1 MAPCVKPAI
10 RAIPTCRCSWREPDN
25 LLQYFTWSIAWHCQN
40 FAKSRSEGHFN
51 RWGSSESSNT
61 RPFSI
66 PTLTSSESVHL
77 KLHEMYLQSNSSLLF
92 ITHVIYGWMYSKL
105 DQVVLRNSPVMW
117 CLTSAPDC
125 NDVYFSMRGEF
136 SRGGL
141 PANLTKCSQY
151 SGGHLESIV
160 GICTTLLNLSNPL
173 NLPLLP
179 ISRPRW
185 VGRLVVCI
193 CDWWL
198 WEKNKQHPH
207 NGCETTCIDF
217 ALM

>member
-10 RAIPTCRCSWREPDN
+10 RAISTCRCSWREPNN

-125 NDVYFSMRGEF
+125 NDVDTAWAEVYFSMRGGF
-136 SRGGL
+136 SRGGVTGKFNKMFSVFWWTSGKYSRYL
-141 PANLTKCSQY
+141 HYSSQP
-151 SGGHLESIV
+151 EQSIEFA
-160 GICTTLLNLSNPL
+160 TASNQPSSLS
-173 NLPLLP
+173 
-179 ISRPRW
+179 W
-185 VGRLVVCI
+185 
-193 CDWWL
+193 
-198 WEKNKQHPH
+198 
-207 NGCETTCIDF
+207 
-217 ALM
+217 